1 MSIKAP
7 VALLAFALP
16 VLAAFSAP
24 ALATACPGNPDA
36 LGVSRV
42 VEIDTSG
49 GPGFGFEHFKDH
61 DFLKPGEVVLTFDD
75 GPWPANTPAV
85 LKALAEHCT
94 KGIFFV
100 IGKHALWHP
109 DILRQVA
116 AAGHTIGTHT
126 FSHVALSNAKLDDAK
141 RKGEIEMG
149 ISATRRSLGEQ
160 ADKVGSFFRFPALQH
175 PPEMVKYVG
184 ERNLAIW
191 STDVDSF
198 DFKLKGAA
206 QLVPSVMKRLEK
218 NGGKGIVLMHDFQKN
233 TAQAIGDLLK
243 ALKAGGYKV
252 VDVRSAATVKSLP
265 EYDALVAAQVK
276 SPVSAN
282 ARPTSS
288 VVKTVSEPA
297 KQ

>member
-1 MSIKAP
+1 
-7 VALLAFALP
+7 
-16 VLAAFSAP
+16 
-24 ALATACPGNPDA
+24 
-36 LGVSRV
+36 
-42 VEIDTSG
+42 
-49 GPGFGFEHFKDH
+49 
-61 DFLKPGEVVLTFDD
+61 
-75 GPWPANTPAV
+75 
-85 LKALAEHCT
+85 
-94 KGIFFV
+94 
-100 IGKHALWHP
+100 
-109 DILRQVA
+109 
-116 AAGHTIGTHT
+116 
-126 FSHVALSNAKLDDAK
+126 
-141 RKGEIEMG
+141 MG

-198 DFKLKGAA
+198 DFKLKGSA